1 MNKYELQVLD
11 SYQNDTY
18 TNGMAG
24 SIYKQSPP
32 LVNAVKPTGEWNTYD
47 IIFTAPRFNES
58 GMLISPAKMTA
69 LLNGVLIQN
78 DYVLRGPTEY
88 LAIPHYEAHQEKLP
102 LHLQDHNNPVSF
114 RNIWVRELDK

>member
-1 MNKYELQVLD
+1 MNKYEHQVLD

-88 LAIPHYEAHQEKLP
+88 LAIPHYEAHQEKFP

>member
-1 MNKYELQVLD
+1 MNKYEHQVLD

-88 LAIPHYEAHQEKLP
+88 LAIPHY
-102 LHLQDHNNPVSF
+102 
-114 RNIWVRELDK
+114 